1 MDAGVHTGQELAAV
15 RQRRA
20 ELRETL
26 RSLEDALAAPAS
38 GRAVVWGEKVQGALA
53 RLAQDFALHIEV
65 TEGPDGLHQSILT
78 GDLRLAN
85 AVDALT
91 KEHAS
96 ITAEINA
103 VTSLVEP
110 PVTPTDV
117 PIVREEATRLMGHV
131 NKYRQRG
138 ADLVYEA
145 YETDIG
151 GNG

>member
-1 MDAGVHTGQELAAV
+1 MDASVHTGQDLGAV

-26 RSLEDALAAPAS
+26 QLLEEALAKPAT
-38 GRAVVWGEKVQGALA
+38 GRAVIWGENVQQALA

-65 TEGPDGLHQSILT
+65 TEGPDGLHQSILA
-78 GDLRLAN
+78 GAVRLAN

-91 KEHAS
+91 REHAS
-96 ITAEINA
+96 ITAEIAA
-103 VTSLVEP
+103 VAALVEP

-131 NKYRQRG
+131 IKHRQRG

-145 YETDIG
+145 YETDLG